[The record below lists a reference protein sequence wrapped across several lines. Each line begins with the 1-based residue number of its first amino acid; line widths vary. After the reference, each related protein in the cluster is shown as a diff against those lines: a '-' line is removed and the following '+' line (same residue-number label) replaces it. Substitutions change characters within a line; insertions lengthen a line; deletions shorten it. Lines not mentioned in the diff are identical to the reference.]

1 MFRKAHWL
9 FTILCGGSTAA
20 ITIIMSLFY
29 LRVSE
34 KSLYDNQFRSFQ
46 NDISTIA
53 ASLEQSTSVSMQWL
67 ARIEAQNGY
76 VIFVVD
82 NGAPFLYNSLHGNID
97 LSSQTLLEES
107 LSAYDAMFEIE
118 NLDPEGNTYSGI
130 WHSEYEFTS
139 PSTGDTYYASL
150 IDIERNRTL
159 SQITILSSM
168 ASLRISILRQRILFV
183 LIDLCAIIALFTFSW
198 FFTGKLLKPL
208 QENHEKQLQFVAAA
222 SHELRTPLSV
232 ILASNECCQNATD
245 EERLGFSQTIRKE
258 GKRMDHLIDDMLTL
272 AHSGMN
278 RFHIERKAIEL
289 DTLCLNAYEAFEPLC
304 KQKSIELSLSLPD
317 APLARCQCDPDRIA
331 QVLSILLHN
340 ALSYTPEGGFIKLS
354 LIYHK
359 ERKTYF
365 EITVSDTGIGISDNE
380 KQHIFDRFYRA
391 EKSRSTKGHFGLG
404 LAIAYEIVT
413 GHHGK
418 ISVHDNQ
425 PKGSVFVV
433 KLPG

>member
-46 NDISTIA
+46 NDIGTIA
-53 ASLEQSTSVSMQWL
+53 TSLEQSTSVSMQWL
-67 ARIEAQNGY
+67 AQIEARNGY
-76 VIFVVD
+76 IIFVVD
-82 NGAPFLYNSLHGNID
+82 NGAPFLYNSLRGNVD
-97 LSSQTLLEES
+97 SFSQKLLEES
-107 LSAYDAMFEIE
+107 LSAYDSMFMIE
-118 NLDPEGNTYSGI
+118 NLNPEGNSYSGI
-130 WHSEYEFTS
+130 WHTEYEFAS
-139 PSTGDTYYASL
+139 PSTIDTYYASL

-159 SQITILSSM
+159 SQIVILSSM
-168 ASLRISILRQRILFV
+168 ASLRASIVHQRILFV
-183 LIDLCAIIALFTFSW
+183 LIDLCAIVALFTFSW

-232 ILASNECCQNATD
+232 ILASNECCQSATD
-245 EERLGFSQTIRKE
+245 DERIGFSQTIRKE
-258 GKRMDHLIDDMLTL
+258 GKRMNNLIDDMLTL
-272 AHSGMN
+272 AHSGMS
-278 RFHIERKAIEL
+278 RFQIERKSVEL

-304 KQKSIELSLSLPD
+304 EQKSIELSLSLPD
-317 APLARCQCDPDRIA
+317 APLARCNCDSDRIA

-340 ALSYTPEGGFIKLS
+340 ALSYTPEGGVIELS
-354 LIYHK
+354 LVYHR
-359 ERKTYF
+359 ERKTSF
-365 EITVSDTGIGISDNE
+365 EITVTDSGIGISDEE
-380 KQHIFDRFYRA
+380 KPHIFDRFYRT

-404 LAIAYEIVT
+404 LAIAYEIVS

-418 ISVHDNQ
+418 ISVHDN
-425 PKGSVFVV
+425 PAGGSVFMV
-433 KLPG
+433 KLPE

>member
-9 FTILCGGSTAA
+9 FTILCGGSTTA
-20 ITIIMSLFY
+20 ITIVMSLFY
-29 LRVSE
+29 LQVSE

-67 ARIEAQNGY
+67 TQIEAQNGY
-76 VIFVVD
+76 TIFVVD
-82 NGAPFLYNSLHGNID
+82 NGAPFLYNSLHSNVD
-97 LSSQTLLEES
+97 PSSQKLLTES
-107 LSAYDAMFEIE
+107 LAAYDSMIEIE
-118 NLDPEGNTYSGI
+118 NLDPEGNVYSGI
-130 WHSEYEFTS
+130 WHSEFEFVS
-139 PSTGDTYYASL
+139 SSTGGNYYASI
-150 IDIERNRTL
+150 IDIERSRTL
-159 SQITILSSM
+159 SQIIILSSL
-168 ASLRISILRQRILFV
+168 ASLRASIVRQRILFV
-183 LIDLCAIIALFTFSW
+183 LIDLGAVLSLFTFSW

-232 ILASNECCQNATD
+232 ILASNECCQSASED
-245 EERLGFSQTIRKE
+245 ERSGFSQTIRNE
-258 GKRMDHLIDDMLTL
+258 GKRMNALIDDMLTL

-278 RFHIERKAIEL
+278 RFPIERKSVEL

-304 KQKSIELSLSLPD
+304 EQKGIELSLSLPD
-317 APLARCQCDPDRIA
+317 APLARCNCDPDRIA

-340 ALSYTPEGGFIKLS
+340 ALSYTPEQGLIKLA

-359 ERKTYF
+359 EYRTYF
-365 EITVSDTGIGISDNE
+365 EITVTDTGIGISDEE
-380 KQHIFDRFYRA
+380 KPHIFDRFYRA

-404 LAIAYEIVT
+404 LSIAYEIVT

-418 ISVHDNQ
+418 ISVHDN
-425 PKGSVFVV
+425 PAGGSVFVV
-433 KLPG
+433 RLPE